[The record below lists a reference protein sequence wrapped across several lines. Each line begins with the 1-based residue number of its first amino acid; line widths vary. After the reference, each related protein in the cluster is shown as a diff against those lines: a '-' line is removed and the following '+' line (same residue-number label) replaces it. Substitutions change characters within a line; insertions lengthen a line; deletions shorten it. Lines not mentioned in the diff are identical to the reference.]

1 MRIFAAHDA
10 EGNIHQIVV
19 CPPNAPLATV
29 ATEPGLLMTEI
40 EAPATMSGLDLSDPE
55 RSSQQLSEVLRDL
68 QHFRVEVGA
77 AAKLIR
83 KKSEGR

>member
-19 CPPNAPLATV
+19 SPPNAPLPTV
-29 ATEPGLLMTEI
+29 TTEPGLLMTEI
-40 EAPATMSGLDLSDPE
+40 QVPATMSQLDLSDPE
-55 RSSQQLSEVLRDL
+55 RSSQQLSEVFQNLR
-68 QHFRVEVGA
+68 HFRVEVA

-83 KKSEGR
+83 KKSGGG